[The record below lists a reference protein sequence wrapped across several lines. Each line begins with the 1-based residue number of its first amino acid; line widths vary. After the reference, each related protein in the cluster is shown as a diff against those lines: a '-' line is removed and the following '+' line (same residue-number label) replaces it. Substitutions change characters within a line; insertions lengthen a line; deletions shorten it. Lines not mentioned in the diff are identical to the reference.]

1 MNIVRPLKNVPY
13 RVVAVLIPVLV
24 LILHLA
30 VMYATL
36 PYTLFLTVI
45 GLMVMYILPPAGK
58 ETVIPL
64 GIALGVPWFSMA
76 LAIAMVDIETGIFM
90 ALNFDLANKIPYLGD
105 ILVTMTEK
113 MRLVITRHRWLIGL
127 NFIAIVLMV
136 MVPFFGSGGIRGSI
150 AGKLLGLDDYLVFFG
165 ILAGTLIG
173 CFGIALGSDAI
184 IGYLCVN
191 GFLPK
196 DISVFI
202 CNRI

>member
-1 MNIVRPLKNVPY
+1 VPY